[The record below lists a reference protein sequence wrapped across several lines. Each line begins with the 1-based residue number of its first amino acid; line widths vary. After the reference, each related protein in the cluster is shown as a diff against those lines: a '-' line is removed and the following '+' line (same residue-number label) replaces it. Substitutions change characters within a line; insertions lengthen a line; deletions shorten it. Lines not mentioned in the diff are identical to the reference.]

1 MVAVAQLGERRIVAP
16 KVARA
21 GLVSHPIKRII
32 DVVVKVRSQ
41 ISHDSLLHP
50 KVGNIMGSRG
60 GCVTWR
66 INSNYFMLFDCHR
79 LINDFLCNKTN
90 AIARRVTVN
99 YYKISYRG
107 IAQLVEQRSPKPKV
121 QGSSPCAPANAEIAA

>member
-21 GLVSHPIKRII
+21 GLVSHPIKKNVI

-41 ISHDSLLHP
+41 NSHDSLLHR

-66 INSNYFMLFDCHR
+66 IG
-79 LINDFLCNKTN
+79 
-90 AIARRVTVN
+90 RVTVN
-99 YYKISYRG
+99 YYINFNIG
-107 IAQLVEQRSPKPKV
+107 V
-121 QGSSPCAPANAEIAA
+121 